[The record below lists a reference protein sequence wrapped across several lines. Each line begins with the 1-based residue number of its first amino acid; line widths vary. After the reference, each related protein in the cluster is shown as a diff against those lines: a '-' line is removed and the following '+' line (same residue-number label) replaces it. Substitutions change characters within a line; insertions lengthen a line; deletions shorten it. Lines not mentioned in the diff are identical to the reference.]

1 MVDIE
6 WTAAKRKGLKRAL
19 DAAIKRAGDSSA
31 ANHAVFEYDGEHYI
45 VGYAKYLLGYLDT
58 ALPPARRTYARSRGG
73 R

>member
-6 WTAAKRKGLKRAL
+6 WTAAKRNGLKRAL
-19 DAAIKRAGDSSA
+19 DAAIKSGAT
-31 ANHAVFEYDGEHYI
+31 NHAVFEYDGEHYI

-58 ALPPARRTYARSRGG
+58 ALPPTRRTYARSRGG